1 MENEKVKK
9 YNTIQYMPVLYNYE
23 YYKDKL
29 DSVPHKRF
37 YDMVAVVKKVR
48 EGACFERRYSDVT
61 YEDLETIGLDEQEF
75 FADSLVSCIKEE
87 SFRLFRI
94 ADFIDAMDAE
104 SVPSSDDMFAA
115 QNIYCLTNM
124 SLEYGANVLLYPGIF
139 EKLYEIL
146 DDSYYIL
153 PANIDQLIVVTDT
166 ELPYDV
172 INYYNAIEEV
182 NEVILDESQI
192 LSHTVFYYDGS
203 LHNLSFVNSRILFL
217 YK

>member
-29 DSVPHKRF
+29 DSIPYKRF
-37 YDMVAVVKKVR
+37 YDMVAVVKKLRV
-48 EGACFERRYSDVT
+48 GPCLERLYSDVT
-61 YEDLETIGLDEQEF
+61 FEDLEKLGKDEDEIF
-75 FADSLVSCIKEE
+75 VDSLVSCINEE

-94 ADFIDAMDAE
+94 ADFLEAMDMDD
-104 SVPSSDDMFAA
+104 VPAPDDLFEAP
-115 QNIYCLTNM
+115 NIYCLTNM

-139 EKLYEIL
+139 EKIYQIL
-146 DDSYYIL
+146 NDSYYIL
-153 PANIDQLIVVTDT
+153 PANIDQLIVVTDA

-172 INYYNAIEEV
+172 ANYYMAIEEV

-203 LHNLSFVNSRILFL
+203 LHNLSFVN
-217 YK
+217 

>member
-9 YNTIQYMPVLYNYE
+9 YNTTQYMPVLYNYN

-37 YDMVAVVKKVR
+37 YDMVAVVKKFRV
-48 EGACFERRYSDVT
+48 GPCLERFYSDVT
-61 YEDLETIGLDEQEF
+61 YEDLKILGKEENEF
-75 FADSLVSCIKEE
+75 FADSLVSCITEE
-87 SFRLFRI
+87 SFRFFRI
-94 ADFIDAMDAE
+94 ADFVE
-104 SVPSSDDMFAA
+104 SVDPENALTQEDIFGMPDV
-115 QNIYCLTNM
+115 YCLTNS

-139 EKLYEIL
+139 EKIYQIL
-146 DDSYYIL
+146 EGSYYIL
-153 PANIDQLIVVTDT
+153 PANIDQLIVVTDD

-172 INYYNAIEEV
+172 INIYMAMEEV

-203 LHNLSFVNSRILFL
+203 LHNLSFVN
-217 YK
+217 

>member
-61 YEDLETIGLDEQEF
+61 YEDLEIIGLDEQEF

-104 SVPSSDDMFAA
+104 SDPSSDDMFAA

-203 LHNLSFVNSRILFL
+203 LHNLSFVN
-217 YK
+217 

>member
-61 YEDLETIGLDEQEF
+61 YEDLEIIGLDEQEF

-203 LHNLSFVNSRILFL
+203 LHNLSFVN
-217 YK
+217 

>member
-29 DSVPHKRF
+29 DSIPYKRF
-37 YDMVAVVKKVR
+37 YDMVAVVKKLRV
-48 EGACFERRYSDVT
+48 GPCLERLYSDVT
-61 YEDLETIGLDEQEF
+61 FEDLEKLGKDEDEI
-75 FADSLVSCIKEE
+75 FADSLVSCINEE

-94 ADFIDAMDAE
+94 ADFLEAMDMDD
-104 SVPSSDDMFAA
+104 VPATDDLFEAP
-115 QNIYCLTNM
+115 NIYCLTNM

-139 EKLYEIL
+139 EKIYQIL
-146 DDSYYIL
+146 NDSYYIL
-153 PANIDQLIVVTDT
+153 PANIDQLIVVTDA

-172 INYYNAIEEV
+172 ANYYMAMEEV

-203 LHNLSFVNSRILFL
+203 LHNLSFVN
-217 YK
+217 

>member
-29 DSVPHKRF
+29 NSIPYKRF
-37 YDMVAVVKKVR
+37 YDMVAVVKKLRV
-48 EGACFERRYSDVT
+48 GPCLERLYSDVT
-61 YEDLETIGLDEQEF
+61 FEDLEKLGKDEDEI
-75 FADSLVSCIKEE
+75 FADSLVSCINEE

-94 ADFIDAMDAE
+94 ADFLEAMDMDD
-104 SVPSSDDMFAA
+104 VPAPDDLFEAP
-115 QNIYCLTNM
+115 NIYCLTNM

-139 EKLYEIL
+139 EKIYQIL
-146 DDSYYIL
+146 NDSYYIL
-153 PANIDQLIVVTDT
+153 PANIDQLIVVTDA

-172 INYYNAIEEV
+172 ANYYMAIEEV

-203 LHNLSFVNSRILFL
+203 LHNLSFVN
-217 YK
+217 

>member
-203 LHNLSFVNSRILFL
+203 LHNLSFVN
-217 YK
+217 

>member
-29 DSVPHKRF
+29 DSIPYKRF
-37 YDMVAVVKKVR
+37 YDMVAVVKKLRV
-48 EGACFERRYSDVT
+48 GPCLERLYSDVT
-61 YEDLETIGLDEQEF
+61 FEDLEKLGKDEDEI
-75 FADSLVSCIKEE
+75 FADSLVSCINEE

-94 ADFIDAMDAE
+94 ADFLEAMDMDD
-104 SVPSSDDMFAA
+104 VPAPDDLFEAP
-115 QNIYCLTNM
+115 NIYCLTNM

-139 EKLYEIL
+139 EKIYQIL
-146 DDSYYIL
+146 NDSYYIL
-153 PANIDQLIVVTDT
+153 PANIDQLIVVTDA

-172 INYYNAIEEV
+172 ANYYMAIEEV

-203 LHNLSFVNSRILFL
+203 LHNLSFVN
-217 YK
+217 

>member
-61 YEDLETIGLDEQEF
+61 YEDLETIGLDEKEF

-203 LHNLSFVNSRILFL
+203 LHNLSFVN
-217 YK
+217 

>member
-104 SVPSSDDMFAA
+104 SNPSSDDMFAA

-203 LHNLSFVNSRILFL
+203 LHNLSFVN
-217 YK
+217 

>member
-9 YNTIQYMPVLYNYE
+9 YNTTQYMPVLYNYD

-37 YDMVAVVKKVR
+37 YDMVAVVKKFRV
-48 EGACFERRYSDVT
+48 GPCLERFYSDVT
-61 YEDLETIGLDEQEF
+61 YEDLKILGKEENEF
-75 FADSLVSCIKEE
+75 FADSLVSCITEE
-87 SFRLFRI
+87 SFRFFRI
-94 ADFIDAMDAE
+94 ADFVE
-104 SVPSSDDMFAA
+104 SVDPENALTQEDIFGMPDV
-115 QNIYCLTNM
+115 YCLTNS

-139 EKLYEIL
+139 EKIYQIL
-146 DDSYYIL
+146 EGSYYIL
-153 PANIDQLIVVTDT
+153 PANIDQLIVVTDD

-172 INYYNAIEEV
+172 INIYMAMEEV

-203 LHNLSFVNSRILFL
+203 LHNLSFVN
-217 YK
+217 

>member
-29 DSVPHKRF
+29 DSIPYKRF
-37 YDMVAVVKKVR
+37 YDMVAVVKKLRV
-48 EGACFERRYSDVT
+48 GPCLERLYSDVT
-61 YEDLETIGLDEQEF
+61 FEDLEKLGKDEDEI
-75 FADSLVSCIKEE
+75 FADSLVSCINEE

-94 ADFIDAMDAE
+94 ADFLEAMDMDD
-104 SVPSSDDMFAA
+104 VPAPDDLFEAP
-115 QNIYCLTNM
+115 NIYCLTNM

-139 EKLYEIL
+139 EKIYQIL
-146 DDSYYIL
+146 NDSYYIL
-153 PANIDQLIVVTDT
+153 PANIDQLIVVTDA

-172 INYYNAIEEV
+172 ANYYMAMEEV

-203 LHNLSFVNSRILFL
+203 LHNLSFVN
-217 YK
+217 

>member
-48 EGACFERRYSDVT
+48 EGACFERIYSDVT

-203 LHNLSFVNSRILFL
+203 LHNLSFVN
-217 YK
+217 

>member
-29 DSVPHKRF
+29 DSIPYKRF
-37 YDMVAVVKKVR
+37 YDMVAVVKKLRV
-48 EGACFERRYSDVT
+48 GPCLERLYSDVT
-61 YEDLETIGLDEQEF
+61 FEDLEKLGKDEDEI
-75 FADSLVSCIKEE
+75 FADSLVSCINEE

-94 ADFIDAMDAE
+94 ADFLESMDMDD
-104 SVPSSDDMFAA
+104 VPAPDDLFEAP
-115 QNIYCLTNM
+115 NIYCLTNM

-139 EKLYEIL
+139 EKIYQIL
-146 DDSYYIL
+146 NDSYYIL
-153 PANIDQLIVVTDT
+153 PANIDQLIVVTDA

-172 INYYNAIEEV
+172 ANYYMAIEEV

-203 LHNLSFVNSRILFL
+203 LHNLSFVN
-217 YK
+217 

>member
-9 YNTIQYMPVLYNYE
+9 YNTTQYMPVLYNYD

-37 YDMVAVVKKVR
+37 YDMVAVVKKFRV
-48 EGACFERRYSDVT
+48 GPCLERFYSDVT
-61 YEDLETIGLDEQEF
+61 YEDLKILGKEENEF
-75 FADSLVSCIKEE
+75 FADSLVSCITEE
-87 SFRLFRI
+87 SFRFFRI
-94 ADFIDAMDAE
+94 ADFVE
-104 SVPSSDDMFAA
+104 SVDPENALTQEDIFGMPDV
-115 QNIYCLTNM
+115 YCLTNS

-139 EKLYEIL
+139 EKIYQIL
-146 DDSYYIL
+146 EGSYYVL
-153 PANIDQLIVVTDT
+153 PANIDQLIVVTDD

-172 INYYNAIEEV
+172 INIYMAMEEV

-203 LHNLSFVNSRILFL
+203 LHNLSFVN
-217 YK
+217 